1 MCDYKI
7 TAEELLQ
14 LREECLQTLQD
25 DKIYYLRND
34 AKLRAVTYTQSYE
47 EFK

>member
-1 MCDYKI
+1 MSDNKI

-14 LREECLQTLQD
+14 LREECLQTLRD